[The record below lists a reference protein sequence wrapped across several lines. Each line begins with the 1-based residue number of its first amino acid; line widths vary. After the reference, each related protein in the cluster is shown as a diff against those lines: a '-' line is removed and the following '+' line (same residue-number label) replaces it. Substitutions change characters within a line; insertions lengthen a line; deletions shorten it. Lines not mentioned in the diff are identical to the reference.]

1 MQTFPTQQNIYWY
14 VTVRKHL
21 RGNQEWTIRIHW
33 QNRTRKTN
41 TNKAN
46 QIKTNKR
53 KQTNN
58 HIQTQK
64 IPQKK
69 KTKKNKNK

>member
-1 MQTFPTQQNIYWY
+1 MQTFPAQQNIYWY
-14 VTVRKHL
+14 VTVRKHI

-33 QNRTRKTN
+33 QNRTRRTN

-46 QIKTNKR
+46 QIKTNQTKEN
-53 KQTNN
+53 KQTK
-58 HIQTQK
+58 K

-69 KTKKNKNK
+69 NTKKN